1 MRNHKQAKE
10 IIKTM
15 AQKIRKYYHPEKIIL
30 FGSYAWGNP
39 DKHSDIDLFIIKE
52 TKDRHIDRSVKV
64 RDILDE
70 ENGLFALDPIV
81 YTPRETKERLKL
93 GDPFIGKI
101 VKEGV
106 VLYG

>member
-1 MRNHKQAKE
+1 MKNNKLARSVIK
-10 IIKTM
+10 IITR
-15 AQKIRKYYHPEKIIL
+15 KIQREYYPEKIIL
-30 FGSYAWGNP
+30 FGSYAWGKP
-39 DKHSDIDLFIIKE
+39 DKYSDIDLFIIKK

-81 YTPRETKERLKL
+81 YTPRETEKRLKL
-93 GDPFIGKI
+93 GDPFIEKI

>member
-1 MRNHKQAKE
+1 MKNHKQAKE
-10 IIKTM
+10 IIKM
-15 AQKIRKYYHPEKIIL
+15 MVQKIRKYYHPEKIIL

-81 YTPRETKERLKL
+81 YTPRETKVRLKL

-101 VKEGV
+101 VKEGA

>member
-1 MRNHKQAKE
+1 MENNKQVRRAIK
-10 IIKTM
+10 II
-15 AQKIRKYYHPEKIIL
+15 AQKIQREYHPAKIIL
-30 FGSYAWGNP
+30 FGSYAWGRP

-81 YTPRETKERLKL
+81 YTPHEIKERLKL

-101 VKEGV
+101 VREGV